1 MSPDGNEGVTQLLLA
16 WREGDREALD
26 RLMPI
31 VYSELHRLAHFH
43 MQGERVGH
51 LLQTTALVNEAYV
64 RLIGQERDWQ
74 GRGHFFAVAAQVMRR
89 VLVDFARRRSAE
101 KRGGG
106 VICLPLDEGT
116 FSIERADEL
125 IRLDDAL
132 DAFARLDA
140 RKAKVVELRF
150 FGGLSIEDTA
160 AALDLSHATVERDLK
175 FARAWL
181 QREMGAAPAAS
192 G

>member
-1 MSPDGNEGVTQLLLA
+1 MSRNGNEGVTELLLA
-16 WREGDREALD
+16 WREGDGAALD

-43 MQGERVGH
+43 MAGERSGH

-64 RLIGQERDWQ
+64 RLVGQERDWQ
-74 GRGHFFAVAAQVMRR
+74 DRGHFFAVAAQVMRR
-89 VLVDFARRRSAE
+89 ILVDFARRRGAE

-106 VICLPLDEGT
+106 AVSVPLDEGT
-116 FSIERADEL
+116 FSLERADEL
-125 IRLDDAL
+125 VRLDDAL
-132 DAFARLDA
+132 AALARIDA

-150 FGGLSIEDTA
+150 FAGLSIEDTA

-181 QREMGAAPAAS
+181 QREMGAGPGA
-192 G
+192 

>member
-1 MSPDGNEGVTQLLLA
+1 MSRNGNEGVTELLLA
-16 WREGDREALD
+16 WREGDGAALD

-43 MQGERVGH
+43 MAGERSGH

-64 RLIGQERDWQ
+64 RLVGQERDWQ
-74 GRGHFFAVAAQVMRR
+74 DRGHFFAVAAQVMRR
-89 VLVDFARRRSAE
+89 ILVDFARRRGAE

-106 VICLPLDEGT
+106 AVSVPLDEGT
-116 FSIERADEL
+116 FSLERADEL
-125 IRLDDAL
+125 VRLDDAL
-132 DAFARLDA
+132 AALARIDA

-150 FGGLSIEDTA
+150 FAGLSIEDTA
-160 AALDLSHATVERDLK
+160 TALDLSHATVERDLK

-181 QREMGAAPAAS
+181 QREMGAGPGA
-192 G
+192 